1 MFFVSCTHRRYPT
14 KEELI
19 HEGLIDGVALFHLS
33 RATCYTPYMKFT
45 RTKKLLFANNKGG
58 VGKTTLAFNC
68 AMSFA
73 LQGYKTV
80 LVDLDPQCNLSR
92 LALGDELFANTLFS
106 STYKDISDV
115 LKGLIQGGADVDLSV
130 PFIPVSRGDGNL
142 SLLKGSV
149 NLSMYEN
156 ILVTAYGQAAAGQQL
171 GYFQTSAID
180 RFLREKGLSD
190 EVDIFVIDTSP
201 SLSLLNQVIF
211 LGADYFVVPMLPDA
225 FSVQGIE
232 NLGTMFE
239 KWKQNWK
246 VTAKALSGNTENK
259 FVLSGDGLFIGY
271 VVNSYNVYGKQ
282 PIKDHR
288 HWIEE
293 IPNKVKQ
300 FLSEKHGRN
309 GLVEKSWKTPLAEI
323 QDYGR
328 IPAKCQE
335 VGGAMFDLDPKL
347 IEDHHEGTKENIE
360 KSKEEF
366 TQLSNAILEVLKVY

>member
-1 MFFVSCTHRRYPT
+1 
-14 KEELI
+14 
-19 HEGLIDGVALFHLS
+19 
-33 RATCYTPYMKFT
+33 MKFP
-45 RTKKLLFANNKGG
+45 RSKKLLFANNKGG

-73 LQGYKTV
+73 KLGYKTA
-80 LVDLDPQCNLSR
+80 LIDLDPQCNLSR
-92 LALGDELFANTLFS
+92 LSLGDQQYADTLFS
-106 STYKDISDV
+106 STYKDIYDV
-115 LKGLIQGGADVDLSV
+115 LKGIIEGGADINLSV
-130 PFIPVSRGDGNL
+130 PMIPISNGGGNL
-142 SLLKGSV
+142 FLLKGSV
-149 NLSMYEN
+149 NLSLYEN
-156 ILVTAYGQAAAGQQL
+156 LLVSAYGQAASGQQL

-180 RFLREKGLSD
+180 RFIREKGLSD
-190 EVDIFVIDTSP
+190 EIDIFVIDTSP

-211 LGADYFVVPMLPDA
+211 LGADYFVVPMMPDA

-232 NLGTMFE
+232 NLGIVYE

-246 VTAKALSGNTENK
+246 VTGKALSGNTENK

-271 VVNSYNVYGKQ
+271 VVNSYNVYSKQ

-288 HWIEE
+288 HWIDE
-293 IPNKVKQ
+293 IPKKVKQ

-309 GLVEKSWKTPLAEI
+309 GLVEKSWIAPLAEI

-335 VGGAMFDLDPKL
+335 IGVAIFDLDPSMVDDVH
-347 IEDHHEGTKENIE
+347 IGTKENIE

-366 TQLSNAILEVLKVY
+366 SHLTDGILKILAAY

>member
-1 MFFVSCTHRRYPT
+1 
-14 KEELI
+14 
-19 HEGLIDGVALFHLS
+19 
-33 RATCYTPYMKFT
+33 MKFT

-73 LQGYKTV
+73 KQGYKTV

-92 LALGDELFANTLFS
+92 LAMGDNKFEKTLFS
-106 STYKDISDV
+106 QADKDIHDV
-115 LKGLIQGGADVDLSV
+115 LKGVIEGGTDIDLSV
-130 PFIPVSRGDGNL
+130 PFLPVSNSNGNL

-149 NLSMYEN
+149 NLSLYEN
-156 ILVTAYGQAAAGQQL
+156 ILVTAYGQAASGQQL

-180 RFLREKGLSD
+180 RFLRERGLN
-190 EVDIFVIDTSP
+190 EEIDIFVIDTSP
-201 SLSLLNQVIF
+201 SLSLLNQIIF
-211 LGADYFVVPMLPDA
+211 LGADYFVVPMMPDA

-232 NLGTMFE
+232 NLGSIFE

-246 VTAKALSGNTENK
+246 VTGKALSGNTESK

-271 VVNSYNVYGKQ
+271 IVNSYNVYGKQ

-288 HWIEE
+288 RWIKEL
-293 IPNKVKQ
+293 PNKVKNY
-300 FLSEKHGRN
+300 LSEKHGRN
-309 GLVEKSWKTPLAEI
+309 GLVEKSWKESLAEI

-335 VGGAMFDLDPKL
+335 IGVAIFDLDPNC
-347 IEDHHEGTKENIE
+347 IEEIHQGTKENIK

-366 TQLSNAILEVLKVY
+366 RALSEKILKILVEY

>member
-1 MFFVSCTHRRYPT
+1 
-14 KEELI
+14 
-19 HEGLIDGVALFHLS
+19 
-33 RATCYTPYMKFT
+33 MKFT

-73 LQGYKTV
+73 KRGYKTI

-92 LALGDELFANTLFS
+92 LALGDDHYEKTLFS
-106 STYKDISDV
+106 SAEKDISDV
-115 LKGLIQGGADVDLSV
+115 LRGVVEGGSDIDVSV
-130 PFIPVSRGDGNL
+130 PFIPIAKSEKNL
-142 SLLKGSV
+142 FLLKGSV
-149 NLSMYEN
+149 DLSLYEN
-156 ILVTAYGQAAAGQQL
+156 LLVTAYGQAASGQQL

-180 RFLREKGLSD
+180 RFLRERGLKD

-201 SLSLLNQVIF
+201 SLSLLNQIIF
-211 LGADYFVVPMLPDA
+211 LGADYFAVPMMPDA

-232 NLGTMFE
+232 NLGSIFE

-246 VTAKALSGNTENK
+246 VTGKALSGDTESK

-271 VVNSYNVYGKQ
+271 IVNSYNVYGKQ

-288 HWIEE
+288 RWIEE
-293 IPNKVKQ
+293 IPKKVKE
-300 FLSEKHGRN
+300 FLSERHGRN
-309 GLVEKSWKTPLAEI
+309 GLVEKSWKNSLAEI

-335 VGGAMFDLDPKL
+335 LGVAIFDLDPAL
-347 IEDHHEGTKENIE
+347 IEDIHLGTKENIE

-366 TQLSNAILEVLKVY
+366 SGLSDKIVKILSEY

>member
-1 MFFVSCTHRRYPT
+1 
-14 KEELI
+14 
-19 HEGLIDGVALFHLS
+19 
-33 RATCYTPYMKFT
+33 MKFT

-73 LQGYKTV
+73 KQGYKTV

-92 LALGDELFANTLFS
+92 LAMGDNQFEKTIFS
-106 STYKDISDV
+106 STEKDIYDV
-115 LKGLIQGGADVDLSV
+115 LKGVIEGGSDIDLSV
-130 PFIPVSRGDGNL
+130 PFISVPKSDGNL
-142 SLLKGSV
+142 SLVKGSV
-149 NLSMYEN
+149 NLSLYEN

-180 RFLREKGLSD
+180 RFLRERGLND
-190 EVDIFVIDTSP
+190 EVDIFVIDISP
-201 SLSLLNQVIF
+201 SLSLLNQIIF
-211 LGADYFVVPMLPDA
+211 LGSDYFVVPMMPDA

-232 NLGTMFE
+232 NLGSIFE

-246 VTAKALSGNTENK
+246 VTGKALSSNTESK

-271 VVNSYNVYGKQ
+271 IVNSYNVYGKQ

-288 HWIEE
+288 HWIEA
-293 IPNKVKQ
+293 IPTKVKKY
-300 FLSEKHGRN
+300 LSEKHGRN
-309 GLVEKSWKTPLAEI
+309 GLVEKSWKNSLAEI

-335 VGGAMFDLDPKL
+335 VGVAIFDLDPAC
-347 IEDHHEGTKENIE
+347 IEEMHLGTKENIE

-366 TQLSNAILEVLKVY
+366 GELSKKILKILADY